1 MLIIRLYDN
10 WTELLSSIFQERR
23 VSMVTAITGTTNKPV
38 SSDRL
43 KNYFNSHN
51 ELGGILYIGYP
62 IIATVEGAYPIDAL
76 WISPERGLV
85 VFNLIEGKDIDNYG
99 DEQDDSYNKV
109 EARLKG
115 HRELVYKR
123 ELQVTINVITFA
135 PAILAPPESEN
146 YPICNEDTITSQI
159 SKLDWSHP
167 EYFEKLVSVL
177 QSVSMIRKSRKKREV
192 KRSESRG
199 AKLQKLEE
207 SVANLD
213 NAQGRAVI
221 ETVEGVQRIR
231 GLAGSGK
238 TIVLALKAAYLH
250 ARHPEWKIAVTFNTR
265 SLKGQL
271 RQLINSFYI
280 EQTNMEPDWDN
291 LQIIHAWGSNSKTP
305 GIYYNFC
312 VNNGIECFD
321 YLSAKNQFGRNMA
334 FSGVCEKAL
343 SEAIT
348 VNPMY
353 DAILVDEAQDF
364 PVSFLRLCYEIL
376 CNPKRLVYAYDELQ
390 NLNLQSL
397 PSPEELFGNDDKGN
411 PNVRFVFEPDGTSK
425 QDIIL
430 EKCYRNSRP
439 ALVSAHALGFGIY
452 RKSDAFSDIGLVQMF
467 EQQNLWK
474 EIGYSVVDGELHD
487 GKRVVLAR
495 TENSSPKF
503 LESHSPTDDLVLFKS
518 FKTKPEQDTWIANEI
533 IKNLRE
539 DELRADDIIVIN
551 PDPITTKEAV
561 SKIRKTLYDHEIQ
574 SHVAGVDSSPDVFF
588 DSDNESIAFT
598 GIYRAKGNE
607 AAMVYV
613 INANDCF
620 QSNNINMLNSDNAKI
635 RNRLFTAMTRSKAW
649 VRVVGVGSQMM
660 ELKKEYEKVK
670 DKNFTLDFVYPTEE
684 QRKYLNIV
692 NRDVSHAEKENI
704 AKRRQSVADLL
715 QDLEDGRIY
724 VDDLGAEQVERLNK
738 LLTSRQPE

>member
-1 MLIIRLYDN
+1 
-10 WTELLSSIFQERR
+10 
-23 VSMVTAITGTTNKPV
+23 MVTAITGTTNKPV

-43 KNYFNSHN
+43 KNYFNNHN
-51 ELGGILYIGYP
+51 EFEGILYIGYP
-62 IIATVEGAYPIDAL
+62 IIGTVEGAYPIDAL
-76 WISPERGLV
+76 WVSPERGLV
-85 VFNLIEGKDIDNYG
+85 VFNLIEGKDLENYQ
-99 DEQDDSYNKV
+99 DDQDDSYNKV

-115 HRELVYKR
+115 HRELVCKR
-123 ELQVTINVITFA
+123 QLQVEINVITFA
-135 PAILAPPESEN
+135 PAIIGLPENED
-146 YPICNEDTITSQI
+146 YPVCNEDTITGQI
-159 SKLDWSHP
+159 SELNWDHP

-177 QSVSMIRKSRKKREV
+177 QSVSMIRKGRKKREV
-192 KRSESRG
+192 KSSESRG

-250 ARHPEWKIAVTFNTR
+250 AQHPEWKIAVTFNTR

-271 RQLINSFYI
+271 KQLINSFYI
-280 EQTNMEPDWDN
+280 EQTSMEPDWDN
-291 LQIIHAWGSNSKTP
+291 LQIIHAWGSSSKTP

-312 VNNGIECFD
+312 IDNGIECFD
-321 YLSAKNQFGRNMA
+321 YLSAKNQYGRNLA
-334 FSGVCEKAL
+334 FSGACEKAI
-343 SEAIT
+343 SEAVAIK
-348 VNPMY
+348 PMY
-353 DAILVDEAQDF
+353 DAILIDEAQDF
-364 PVSFLRLCYEIL
+364 PVSFSRLCYKIL
-376 CNPKRLVYAYDELQ
+376 CAPKRLVYAYDELQ

-397 PSPEELFGNDDKGN
+397 PSPEKLFGNDDEGI
-411 PNVRFVFEPDGTSK
+411 PNVRFAFEPDGTSK

-452 RKSDAFSDIGLVQMF
+452 REPDVFSDIGLVQMF
-467 EQQNLWK
+467 EQKNLWK
-474 EIGYSVVDGELHD
+474 EIGYSVVDGELQD

-503 LESHSPTDDLVLFKS
+503 LENHSPVDDLILFKS
-518 FKTKPEQDTWIANEI
+518 FRTKLEQDTWVANEI
-533 IKNLRE
+533 TKNLRE

-551 PDPITTKEAV
+551 PDPITTKDAV
-561 SKIRKTLYDHEIQ
+561 SPIRKILYDREIR

-588 DSDNESIAFT
+588 DADNESVAFT

-613 INANDCF
+613 INAHDCF
-620 QSNNINMLNSDNAKI
+620 QTNDINMLNSDNAKI

-649 VRVVGVGSQMM
+649 VRVVGTGKQME
-660 ELKKEYEKVK
+660 ELEKEYEKVK
-670 DKNFTLDFVYPTEE
+670 EKDFTLDFVYPTEE

-692 NRDVSHAEKENI
+692 NRDVSNAEKENI
-704 AKRRQSVADLL
+704 AKRRKSVADLL
-715 QDLEDGRIY
+715 QDIEEGRIY

-738 LLTSRQPE
+738 LLKSRRPE

>member
-1 MLIIRLYDN
+1 
-10 WTELLSSIFQERR
+10 
-23 VSMVTAITGTTNKPV
+23 MVTIITGTTNKPI

-43 KNYFNSHN
+43 KNYFKNHDEYN
-51 ELGGILYIGYP
+51 GILYIGYP
-62 IIATVEGAYPIDAL
+62 IIGTVEGAYPIDAL
-76 WISPERGLV
+76 WISREYGLV
-85 VFNLIEGKDIDNYG
+85 VFNLIEGKTFENYQ

-109 EARLKG
+109 EARLKS
-115 HRELVYKR
+115 HRELMNRR
-123 ELQVTINVITFA
+123 ELQVTINVITYA
-135 PAILAPPESEN
+135 PAIVSLPINED
-146 YPICNEDTITSQI
+146 YPICNEDTLTSLI
-159 SKLDWSHP
+159 NELDWKHS
-167 EYFEKLVSVL
+167 EYFEPLVSVL
-177 QSVSMIRKSRKKREV
+177 QAISMIRKGRKKREV
-192 KRSESRG
+192 KMPESRG
-199 AKLQKLEE
+199 AKLQKIEE

-250 ARHPEWKIAVTFNTR
+250 AQHPEWKIAVTFNTR

-271 RQLINSFYI
+271 KQLINSFYI

-291 LQIIHAWGSNSKTP
+291 LQIIHAWGSSSKTP

-312 VNNGIECFD
+312 IDNGIECYD
-321 YLSAKNQFGRNMA
+321 YLSARRQFGRNLA
-334 FSGVCEKAL
+334 FSGVCDKAL
-343 SEAIT
+343 AEVATIK
-348 VNPMY
+348 PMY

-376 CNPKRLVYAYDELQ
+376 CDPKRLIYAYDELQ

-397 PSPEELFGNDDKGN
+397 PSPEELFGNDAEGK
-411 PNVRFVFEPDGTSK
+411 PKVKFMLEEDGTSK

-452 RKSDAFSDIGLVQMF
+452 RDPDAFSNIGLVQMF
-467 EQQNLWK
+467 EQKNLWE
-474 EIGYSVVDGELHD
+474 EIGYSIVDGELQD
-487 GKRVVLAR
+487 GKRVVLTR

-503 LESHSPTDDLVLFKS
+503 LESHSPIDDLVLFKS
-518 FKTKPEQDTWIANEI
+518 FETKQEQDKWVADEIA
-533 IKNLRE
+533 KNLRE

-551 PDPITTKEAV
+551 PDPITTKESV
-561 SKIRKTLYDHEIQ
+561 SAIRKILYEYGIQ

-588 DSDNESIAFT
+588 DTDNESVTFT

-613 INANDCF
+613 INAHDCF
-620 QSNNINMLNSDNAKI
+620 QSGDITILNSDNAKI

-649 VRVVGVGSQMM
+649 VRVVGVGKQIV
-660 ELKKEYEKVK
+660 ELEKEYERVK
-670 DKNFTLDFVYPTEE
+670 KKNYLLDFIYPTEE

-692 NRDVSHAEKENI
+692 NRDVSNAEKENI
-704 AKRRQSVADLL
+704 TKRRQSVNDLL
-715 QDLEDGRIY
+715 RDIEEGKIY
-724 VDDLGAEQVERLNK
+724 IDDLGTEQIERLRK
-738 LLTSRQPE
+738 VLTLRNPE

>member
-1 MLIIRLYDN
+1 
-10 WTELLSSIFQERR
+10 
-23 VSMVTAITGTTNKPV
+23 MVTVITGTTNKPV

-43 KNYFNSHN
+43 KNYFNNHN
-51 ELGGILYIGYP
+51 EFEGILYIGYP
-62 IIATVEGAYPIDAL
+62 IIGTVEGAYPIDAL
-76 WISPERGLV
+76 WVSQERGLV
-85 VFNLIEGKDIDNYG
+85 VFNLIEGKDFENYQ
-99 DEQDDSYNKV
+99 DDQDDSYNKL

-115 HRELVYKR
+115 HRELICKR
-123 ELQVTINVITFA
+123 QLQVKINVITFA
-135 PAILAPPESEN
+135 PAIVGLPENED
-146 YPICNEDTITSQI
+146 YPVCNEDTITGQI
-159 SKLDWSHP
+159 SELTWDHP

-177 QSVSMIRKSRKKREV
+177 QSVSMIRKGRKKREV
-192 KRSESRG
+192 KSSESRG

-250 ARHPEWKIAVTFNTR
+250 AQHPEWKIAVTFNTR

-271 RQLINSFYI
+271 KQLINSFYI
-280 EQTNMEPDWDN
+280 EQTSMEPDWDN
-291 LQIIHAWGSNSKTP
+291 LQIIHAWGSSSKTP

-312 VNNGIECFD
+312 IDNGIECFD
-321 YLSAKNQFGRNMA
+321 YLSAKTQYGRNLA
-334 FSGVCEKAL
+334 FSGACEKAI
-343 SEAIT
+343 SEAVAIK
-348 VNPMY
+348 PMY
-353 DAILVDEAQDF
+353 DAILIDEAQDF
-364 PVSFLRLCYEIL
+364 PVSFLRLCYKIL
-376 CNPKRLVYAYDELQ
+376 CAPKRLVYAYDELQ

-397 PSPEELFGNDDKGN
+397 PSPEELFGNDDEGV
-411 PNVRFVFEPDGTSK
+411 PNVRFAFETDGTSK

-452 RKSDAFSDIGLVQMF
+452 REPDAFSDMGLVQMF
-467 EQQNLWK
+467 EQKNLWK
-474 EIGYSVVDGELHD
+474 EIGYSVIDGELQD

-503 LESHSPTDDLVLFKS
+503 LENHSLVDDLILFKS
-518 FKTKPEQDTWIANEI
+518 FRSKLEQDTWVANEI
-533 IKNLRE
+533 TKNICE

-551 PDPITTKEAV
+551 PNPITTKDAV
-561 SKIRKTLYDHEIQ
+561 SPIRKILYDRGIQ

-588 DSDNESIAFT
+588 DADNESVVFT

-607 AAMVYV
+607 AAIVYV
-613 INANDCF
+613 INAHDCF
-620 QSNNINMLNSDNAKI
+620 QTNNINMLNSDNAKI

-649 VRVVGVGSQMM
+649 VRVVGTGNQMV
-660 ELKKEYEKVK
+660 ELEKEYEKVK
-670 DKNFTLDFVYPTEE
+670 GKDFTLDFVYPTEE

-692 NRDVSHAEKENI
+692 NRDVSNAEKENI
-704 AKRRQSVADLL
+704 AKRRKSVADLL
-715 QDLEDGRIY
+715 QDIEEGRIY

-738 LLTSRQPE
+738 LLKSRRPE